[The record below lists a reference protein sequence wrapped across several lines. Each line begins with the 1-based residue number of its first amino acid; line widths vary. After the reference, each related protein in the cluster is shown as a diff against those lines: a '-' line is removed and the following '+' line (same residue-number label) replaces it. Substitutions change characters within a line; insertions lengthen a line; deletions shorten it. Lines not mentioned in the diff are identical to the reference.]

1 MKKLIMILLTM
12 VILFVTGCSNL
23 ASGTITEDL
32 SETADGTLMEDD
44 YAIPEVGL
52 RWQER
57 NAPIFIRDGFY
68 DNFTYEKN
76 GMQHIEYRRAMK
88 SIEVNVTYD
97 RDEDT
102 IVITPKNEL
111 GPIMFQF
118 TLSCAPVTEIDAYV
132 CWQYACEFMHR
143 NSNHDEWCHSFSEYS
158 SPTET
163 TQYYILD
170 IDGEEFYLADNVFFE
185 INTTIVTMM
194 SLTEGLDEIGC

>member
-1 MKKLIMILLTM
+1 MKKLVVLFVAII
-12 VILFVTGCSNL
+12 VILTGCNL

-44 YAIPEVGL
+44 YAIPEVAL

-68 DNFTYEKN
+68 DDFTYEKD
-76 GMQHIEYRRAMK
+76 GMRHVKYRRAMD

-163 TQYYILD
+163 TQYYVLD
-170 IDGEEFYLADNVFFE
+170 IDGEEIYLADNVFFE
-185 INTTIVTMM
+185 INATIVTMM
-194 SLTEGLDEIGC
+194 TLTEGSQEDIDC

>member
-1 MKKLIMILLTM
+1 MKKLVVLFVAII
-12 VILFVTGCSNL
+12 VILTGCNL
-23 ASGTITEDL
+23 ASGTIIEDL

-68 DNFTYEKN
+68 DDFTYEKD
-76 GMQHIEYRRAMK
+76 GMRHVKYRRAMD

-102 IVITPKNEL
+102 IVIMPKKEL

-118 TLSCAPVTEIDAYV
+118 TLSCAPVTELDAHV

-163 TQYYILD
+163 TQYYVLD
-170 IDGEEFYLADNVFFE
+170 IDGEEIYLADNVFFE
-185 INTTIVTMM
+185 INATIVTMM
-194 SLTEGLDEIGC
+194 TLTEGSQEDIDC

>member
-1 MKKLIMILLTM
+1 MKKLVVLFVAII
-12 VILFVTGCSNL
+12 VILTGCNL
-23 ASGTITEDL
+23 ASGTIIEDL

-68 DNFTYEKN
+68 DDFTYEKD
-76 GMQHIEYRRAMK
+76 GMRHVKYRRAMD